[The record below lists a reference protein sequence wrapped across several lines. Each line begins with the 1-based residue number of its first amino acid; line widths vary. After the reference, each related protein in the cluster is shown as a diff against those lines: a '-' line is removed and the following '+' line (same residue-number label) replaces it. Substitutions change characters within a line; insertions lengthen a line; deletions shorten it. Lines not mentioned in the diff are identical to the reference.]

1 MELSSRLAT
10 GIAITTMSDS
20 KQAVLISIILSL
32 MGMSV
37 IMIPAYAI
45 ATWGI
50 SFLSMF
56 ACILAVIAAYA
67 LVSGSIM
74 FSEKAERLNLQQK
87 FREITKKIQGNR

>member
-1 MELSSRLAT
+1 
-10 GIAITTMSDS
+10 MSDS

-50 SFLSMF
+50 SLLSMF
-56 ACILAVIAAYA
+56 TCTLAVIAAYA
-67 LVSGSIM
+67 LVSGSII

-87 FREITKKIQGNR
+87 FREITRKIQGNR